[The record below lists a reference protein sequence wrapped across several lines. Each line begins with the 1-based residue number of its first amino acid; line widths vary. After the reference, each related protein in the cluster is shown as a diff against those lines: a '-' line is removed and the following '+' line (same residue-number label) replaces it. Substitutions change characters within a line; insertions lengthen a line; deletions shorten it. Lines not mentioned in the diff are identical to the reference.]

1 MKYYLLIIFFFTIL
15 KAQSNIESIVAG
27 NKGYNFGGIFNI
39 YDNGIDLE
47 AFANTENKYGVY
59 ANIWF
64 GQIDYYTNTQL
75 ISNYSFGMS
84 NALSKILSFDLGIG
98 QNIIFENEIKR
109 LTEVYIGLD
118 VIGFSL
124 YAFFEDESLEYEAW
138 FKPSLG
144 ILNKTN
150 LNILLYSS
158 FDQGGYETSIDVS
171 NQLNQKL
178 ITGLIFGYESFKET
192 INYQKGDD
200 LKTFSITNNYNRVF
214 LSIYLGLLYN

>member
-1 MKYYLLIIFFFTIL
+1 
-15 KAQSNIESIVAG
+15 
-27 NKGYNFGGIFNI
+27 
-39 YDNGIDLE
+39 
-47 AFANTENKYGVY
+47 
-59 ANIWF
+59 
-64 GQIDYYTNTQL
+64 
-75 ISNYSFGMS
+75 MS

-118 VIGFSL
+118 IIGFSL

-138 FKPSLG
+138 FKPNLG

-150 LNILLYSS
+150 LNFLLHSS
-158 FDQGGYETSIDVS
+158 FDQGGYETSIDIS
-171 NQLNQKL
+171 SQLNQKL

>member
-1 MKYYLLIIFFFTIL
+1 
-15 KAQSNIESIVAG
+15 
-27 NKGYNFGGIFNI
+27 
-39 YDNGIDLE
+39 
-47 AFANTENKYGVY
+47 
-59 ANIWF
+59 
-64 GQIDYYTNTQL
+64 
-75 ISNYSFGMS
+75 MS

-118 VIGFSL
+118 IIGFSL

-138 FKPSLG
+138 FKPNLG

>member
-15 KAQSNIESIVAG
+15 KAQSNIESVVTG

-39 YDNGIDLE
+39 YDNGIDFE

-118 VIGFSL
+118 IIGFSL

-138 FKPSLG
+138 FKPNLG

-150 LNILLYSS
+150 LNFLLHSS
-158 FDQGGYETSIDVS
+158 FDQGGYETSIDIS
-171 NQLNQKL
+171 SQLNQKL